1 MSYLNKEID
10 SNKLTE
16 YDTDFLLSV
25 KNDLSYISLYDHKM
39 NLLYIKINTELRNRE
54 VGNAQV

>member
-1 MSYLNKEID
+1 MNYLNKEIA
-10 SNKLTE
+10 SNKLSE
-16 YDTDFLLSV
+16 YDTEFLLSV
-25 KNDLSYISLYDHKM
+25 KNGLSYISLYDRKM

>member
-10 SNKLTE
+10 SSKLTE
-16 YDTDFLLSV
+16 YDTDFLLRV
-25 KNDLSYISLYDHKM
+25 KNDISYISLYDRKM

-54 VGNAQV
+54 VGNVQV

>member
-25 KNDLSYISLYDHKM
+25 KNDISYISLYDRKM

-54 VGNAQV
+54 VGNVQV